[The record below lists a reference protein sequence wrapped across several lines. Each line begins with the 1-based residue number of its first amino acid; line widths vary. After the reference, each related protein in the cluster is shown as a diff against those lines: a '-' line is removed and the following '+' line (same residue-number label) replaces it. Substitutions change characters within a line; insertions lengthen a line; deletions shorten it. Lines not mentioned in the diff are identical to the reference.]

1 MLKWCKIIIRLT
13 FIILILST
21 PSVVTHFVNK
31 TPIHLIH
38 FLAYTLNIFILL
50 VSLIIKD
57 IFSSGLPLFCDKII
71 RGILILIVI
80 IIPVFFWLPLY
91 DTFDLAKLTLLYA
104 LSLIILAMWLIKAI
118 ASKEIKL
125 SRTPLDL
132 PILAFLGIHILATLT
147 SVSPVL
153 SLFGFYKRYEGL
165 LPMTT
170 YIFLFYVVVNFMNTP
185 KLVTR
190 LIKAMI
196 MTAVII
202 AIYGIF
208 QHFGQDPFKWSFS
221 AKERVFGTFGN
232 PVFLSAYLI
241 MILPLGLAMFLLRE
255 KPPKFQHHLKNITS
269 DKVKKIPHK
278 SKKMKK
284 KETISPY
291 EELVLTWHKRFN
303 TCKDICLGFFNFLTP
318 WWYRISI
325 ISLFLCFTYTKTRA
339 TIIGFEGSMFIFYL
353 LTCGLLF
360 SFTFYGTIIFCSF
373 LGFFIILKCFSST
386 HITVLLLGGIF
397 IGLFSFGPLIF
408 KSLFSPKILIKN
420 RLETT
425 ILVLV
430 LVSITVYYNITPET
444 SVVSRVIGTIIKTEP
459 TKVQLTSI
467 DEGKKELTTI
477 ERNIQQALP
486 TPEIKF
492 TGGAQEERIAL
503 WKRTGEIIVKDRKNF
518 FLGIGLDALQLM
530 NIGTDKAHNDILD
543 MTVTRGIIGLIIY
556 FWVLIT
562 YFWISFKKAFHQQET
577 SKKLLISAFL
587 TCELGYLI
595 QNQFSFGLVTIL
607 LHFWLVMGMTMV
619 IINQEQRL
627 IENLQLHQ
635 VSKRVFK
642 PRIKNLPLRISLY
655 LLIIGITII
664 FIYLAFRPPIADSC
678 YRKGFDFVEKHKYE
692 EGVPGLE
699 KAVEV
704 FPYENCYW
712 KVLNSIYVERANN
725 DTDKRKIWIEKAI
738 LGSNFLLTLIPK
750 DTGSYFNLGMAYYL
764 GGETEKA
771 IASYKKVLELSP
783 DHIDA
788 MNNLATIYANQGK
801 YKEAEKMFKKV
812 FKINPHHASA
822 KNNLIQLYKIQRRYN
837 EAAKLDSDYAKQ
849 IHLQLAKNYYEKGDL
864 DKAIEEIKQ
873 VLAIDPNDIQS
884 LCNLGSFYL
893 LKKKDKEA
901 KVEFQKVLQL
911 DPNNDYARRMINTL

>member
-1 MLKWCKIIIRLT
+1 
-13 FIILILST
+13 
-21 PSVVTHFVNK
+21 
-31 TPIHLIH
+31 
-38 FLAYTLNIFILL
+38 LL
-50 VSLIIKD
+50 VSLIVKD
-57 IFSSGLPLFCDKII
+57 IFIHSLPLFCDKII
-71 RGILILIVI
+71 RGSLILIGI

-118 ASKEIKL
+118 ASKETKL
-125 SRTPLDL
+125 CRTPLDI

-170 YIFLFYVVVNFMNTP
+170 YIFLFYVVVNFMNTH

-190 LIKAMI
+190 LIKTMI
-196 MTAVII
+196 MTATVI
-202 AIYGIF
+202 AIYGIC
-208 QHFGQDPFKWSFS
+208 QHFDHDPFKWSFS

-241 MILPLGLAMFLLRE
+241 MILPLGLVMFLLRE
-255 KPPKFQHHLKNITS
+255 NSSPFPHQLLVQKKEKM
-269 DKVKKIPHK
+269 KKIAHK
-278 SKKMKK
+278 TKKMKK
-284 KETISPY
+284 KKTVSTY
-291 EELVLTWHKRFN
+291 QELVLTWTKRFN
-303 TCKDICLGFFNFLTP
+303 TWKNIGISFFNFLSP

-325 ISLFLCFTYTKTRA
+325 ILLFLCFSYTKTRA
-339 TIIGFEGSMFIFYL
+339 TIIGLEGGIFIFYL

-373 LGFFIILKCFSST
+373 LGFFIIFKCFSPT
-386 HITVLLLGGIF
+386 HILALLLGGIF

-420 RLETT
+420 RLETS
-425 ILVLV
+425 IVALVLI
-430 LVSITVYYNITPET
+430 SITVCNNINPET
-444 SVVSRVIGTIIKTEP
+444 SVVNRVIGTLIKTE
-459 TKVQLTSI
+459 TSTAQITSRDEEERGLTS
-467 DEGKKELTTI
+467 T

-492 TGGAQEERIAL
+492 TGGTQEERVSL
-503 WKRTGEIIVKDRKNF
+503 WKRTIEIIVKDRKNF
-518 FLGIGLDALQLM
+518 LLGIGLDALQLM

-556 FWVLIT
+556 LWLLMT
-562 YFWISFKKAFHQQET
+562 YFWISFRKAFYQQQPN
-577 SKKLLISAFL
+577 KKLLMAGFL

-595 QNQFSFGLVTIL
+595 QNQFSFGLVTL
-607 LHFWLVMGMTMV
+607 LLLFWLVMGMTMV
-619 IINQEQRL
+619 IINQDQGEVKMS
-627 IENLQLHQ
+627 NLQPKQ
-635 VSKRVFK
+635 VINQNFT
-642 PRIKNLPLRISLY
+642 PRIKNLPLRGSLY
-655 LLIIGITII
+655 LLILGITII
-664 FIYLAFRPPIADSC
+664 LIYLAFRPPIADSY
-678 YRKGFDFVEKHKYE
+678 YRKGFDFVEKQRYA

-699 KAVEV
+699 KAVEI

-725 DTDKRKIWIEKAI
+725 DPDKRKIWIEKAI
-738 LGSNFLLTLIPK
+738 KGSNFLLLLIPK

-764 GGETEKA
+764 AGDNEKA
-771 IASYKKVLELSP
+771 IAYYKKVMELSP
-783 DHIDA
+783 EHIDA
-788 MNNLATIYANQGK
+788 LNNLATIYANQGK
-801 YKEAEKMFKKV
+801 YKEAEEMFKKV
-812 FKINPHHASA
+812 FKLNPEHASA
-822 KNNLIQLYKIQRRYN
+822 KNNLIQLYKIQKRYD
-837 EAAKLDSDYAKQ
+837 EAMKLDTDYAKQ
-849 IHLQLAKNYYEKGDL
+849 IHLQLTKNYYEKGNL

-893 LKKKDKEA
+893 LQKKYKEA
-901 KVEFQKVLQL
+901 KVEFLKVLQL
-911 DPNNDYARRMINTL
+911 DPNNDYAKRTIKTL